1 MGAPQLSAC
10 GTSVYPGERVPWGAM
25 ARGWESKSVESQ
37 QADAGTARPAPSPE
51 LSPVERE
58 RLQQRRTLELALA
71 QTQAE
76 LGAACRAAH
85 RDLLQQRLKA
95 IQEAIAG
102 LS

>member
-1 MGAPQLSAC
+1 
-10 GTSVYPGERVPWGAM
+10 M
-25 ARGWESKSVESQ
+25 ARGWESKAVESQ
-37 QADAGTARPAPSPE
+37 QADADRARPLAPE
-51 LSPVERE
+51 LTDDERA

-85 RDLLQQRLKA
+85 RDMLQQRLAA
-95 IQEAIAG
+95 IRSALAA

>member
-1 MGAPQLSAC
+1 MEG
-10 GTSVYPGERVPWGAM
+10 M
-25 ARGWESKSVESQ
+25 ARGWESKAVESQ
-37 QADAGTARPAPSPE
+37 QDDADRARQLAPA
-51 LSPVERE
+51 LSDAEKA

-85 RDLLQQRLKA
+85 RDMLQQQLAA
-95 IQEAIAG
+95 IREALAA

>member
-1 MGAPQLSAC
+1 MGGAWRGA
-10 GTSVYPGERVPWGAM
+10 GNRKPWN
-25 ARGWESKSVESQ
+25 RSRTTRQ
-37 QADAGTARPAPSPE
+37 
-51 LSPVERE
+51 

-85 RDLLQQRLKA
+85 RDMLQQRLTA
-95 IQEAIAG
+95 IRDAIEA

>member
-1 MGAPQLSAC
+1 
-10 GTSVYPGERVPWGAM
+10 M

-37 QADAGTARPAPSPE
+37 QDDAERTRRLEPE
-51 LSPVERE
+51 LTDDERA
-58 RLQQRRTLELALA
+58 RLHQRRTLELALA

-85 RDLLQQRLKA
+85 RDMLEQRLRA
-95 IQEAIAG
+95 IRDALAA

>member
-1 MGAPQLSAC
+1 
-10 GTSVYPGERVPWGAM
+10 M
-25 ARGWESKSVESQ
+25 ARGWESKAVESQ
-37 QADAGTARPAPSPE
+37 QADANRPRAIEPPLSDDARQ
-51 LSPVERE
+51 

-85 RDLLQQRLKA
+85 RDMLQQRLVA
-95 IQEAIAG
+95 IREAIEA

>member
-1 MGAPQLSAC
+1 
-10 GTSVYPGERVPWGAM
+10 M
-25 ARGWESKSVESQ
+25 ARGWESKAVESQ
-37 QADAGTARPAPSPE
+37 QDDADRARRLAPAMTE
-51 LSPVERE
+51 ADRE

-85 RDLLQQRLKA
+85 RDMLQQRLAA
-95 IQEAIAG
+95 IREALAA

>member
-1 MGAPQLSAC
+1 
-10 GTSVYPGERVPWGAM
+10 M
-25 ARGWESKSVESQ
+25 ARGWESKAVESQ
-37 QADAGTARPAPSPE
+37 QADADRPRSTEPPLSDEARQ
-51 LSPVERE
+51 

-85 RDLLQQRLKA
+85 RDMLQQRLVA
-95 IQEAIAG
+95 IREAIEA